1 MGHLQQTRPRVIRQL
16 YNGIDFKMDHNGK
29 NKACRW
35 VCMCIHPQRY
45 KHIHM
50 NTQTDRQTC
59 QHIQDVQVLMPG
71 TCAYVTFHRKATLQ
85 MWWRWRCTT
94 GRSLETLGGPG
105 TLYRLRN
112 RGCPACQK
120 EPWQRVKEIGLLALN
135 MELWAK
141 ETDLLETGQG
151 NGTDSA
157 LGPPERNAAS
167 WHLDLSP
174 WRGKLNFCPSNCS
187 DVSTVTTCVLIY
199 CGSTNTISSESPC
212 GTITCVDTS
221 YI

>member
-1 MGHLQQTRPRVIRQL
+1 MLLSTERQL
-16 YNGIDFKMDHNGK
+16 
-29 NKACRW
+29 CR
-35 VCMCIHPQRY
+35 CGE
-45 KHIHM
+45 
-50 NTQTDRQTC
+50 DEG
-59 QHIQDVQVLMPG
+59 VQ
-71 TCAYVTFHRKATLQ
+71 Q
-85 MWWRWRCTT
+85 E
-94 GRSLETLGGPG
+94 RSLETLGGPG
-105 TLYRLRN
+105 TLYRLRK
-112 RGCPACQK
+112 RGCPVCQK
-120 EPWQRVKEIGLLALN
+120 EPWQRVKEIRLLALN
-135 MELWAK
+135 MELRAK

-174 WRGKLNFCPSNCS
+174 WRGKLNFCPSNRS